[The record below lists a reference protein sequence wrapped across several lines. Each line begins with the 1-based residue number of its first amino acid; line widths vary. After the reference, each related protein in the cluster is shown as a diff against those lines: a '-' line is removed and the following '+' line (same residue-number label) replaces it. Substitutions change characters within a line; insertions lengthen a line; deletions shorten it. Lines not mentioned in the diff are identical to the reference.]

1 MSAQAP
7 KTPNPSAPTAAS
19 WAYAE
24 SFRPES
30 EAAAAAR
37 AAAADLGL
45 TEIGQGTASMLLLL
59 ARSVNARSA
68 VEIGSG
74 AGVSGLALLEGMDSA
89 GILTSIDAE
98 HENQAAARRIFGQ
111 QGIPTR
117 RFRLIAGQ
125 ALDVL
130 PKLSDG
136 AYDLVFVNGD
146 KLEYVEYVAQALR
159 LLRHGGLLVMN
170 HALWR
175 SLVAE
180 ESNEDDETI
189 VIREALA
196 AVTDNDDF
204 TSALTPVSDGL
215 LIAVKG

>member
-7 KTPNPSAPTAAS
+7 NTSNPSAPTAAS

-24 SFRPES
+24 SFRPET
-30 EAAAAAR
+30 EAATAAR
-37 AAAADLGL
+37 AAARELGL
-45 TEIGQGTASMLLLL
+45 SEVGQGTASMLQLL
-59 ARSVNARSA
+59 ARAINARSA

-74 AGVSGLALLEGMDSA
+74 AGVSGLALLEGMDNS

-98 HENQAAARRIFGQ
+98 HETQAAARRLFGEVN
-111 QGIPTR
+111 IATR

-136 AYDLVFVNGD
+136 AYDLVFINGD

-159 LLRHGGLLVMN
+159 LLRHGGLMVLN
-170 HALWR
+170 HALWH

-196 AVTDNDDF
+196 AVTENEDF
-204 TSALTPVSDGL
+204 LSALTPISDGL
-215 LIAVKG
+215 LIAVKA

>member
-7 KTPNPSAPTAAS
+7 KTPNQSAPTAAS

-45 TEIGQGTASMLLLL
+45 SEIGQGTASMLLLL
-59 ARSVNARSA
+59 ARSINARSA

-159 LLRHGGLLVMN
+159 LLRHGGLLVLN